1 LWFKDYNIHHPHKG
15 LKMRSPKEYRMMQDK
30 LERGVRFD
38 GGKPTISNDFNKLGG
53 VGEGF
58 LTLIFKT

>member
-1 LWFKDYNIHHPHKG
+1 
-15 LKMRSPKEYRMMQDK
+15 MRSPKEYRMMQDK